1 MTGSSE
7 SGVLGGPV
15 FVSAM
20 MILAWVIDPS
30 GLDGVDLGRT
40 TRTMVLSETQPPRAG
55 LTLLRVLR
63 KGLELGSCLGM
74 TASRAYVSAISRMLC
89 LQAKAST

>member
-7 SGVLGGPV
+7 SGVLDESV
-15 FVSAM
+15 FASVM
-20 MILAWVIDPS
+20 IILAWMIDPS

-40 TRTMVLSETQPPRAG
+40 TRTMVLSETQPRAG

-63 KGLELGSCLGM
+63 KGLELDPCLGM
-74 TASRAYVSAISRMLC
+74 TASRAYVSA
-89 LQAKAST
+89 